1 MRKATVVGAGL
12 AGCEAAW
19 QLAERGVRVDLME
32 MKPGRMTPAHH
43 SADFAELVCS
53 NSLRSDRVQ
62 NAVGLLKEEMRRMGS
77 LIMRCADEH
86 RIPAGSA
93 LAVDRVGFSRA
104 VTERVTAHPN
114 TRVIPGEVTSIPSG
128 PCILAPGPLVS
139 EALCEKILELPGISA
154 LNFYD
159 AAAPIVTR
167 DSLDES
173 KMFRASRYDRGDG
186 DDYLNCPMTREQ
198 YFAFVNA
205 LLEAETAPVHGFE
218 ESGVFE
224 GCMPVESM
232 ARRGMMALAFGPMK
246 AAGLKRHWPQ
256 GDLFAVVQLRRDDA
270 AETAYNIVGFQTRL
284 KFPEQKRVFS
294 MIPGLENAVFERYG
308 VMHRNTFLNSPGVL
322 DDHYRFIGGDGL
334 YFAGQ
339 ITGVEGY
346 VESAASGLVT
356 GVSLAAEVS
365 GMAPPP
371 FTRGTALGALGYYVA
386 AANRHFQP
394 MNITFSLMEGAV
406 GGGDKQA
413 RLEKTARQSFERIG
427 EILSGYGTGCFDF
440 LQ

>member
-1 MRKATVVGAGL
+1 
-12 AGCEAAW
+12 
-19 QLAERGVRVDLME
+19 
-32 MKPGRMTPAHH
+32 
-43 SADFAELVCS
+43 
-53 NSLRSDRVQ
+53 
-62 NAVGLLKEEMRRMGS
+62 
-77 LIMRCADEH
+77 
-86 RIPAGSA
+86 
-93 LAVDRVGFSRA
+93 
-104 VTERVTAHPN
+104 
-114 TRVIPGEVTSIPSG
+114 
-128 PCILAPGPLVS
+128 
-139 EALCEKILELPGISA
+139 
-154 LNFYD
+154 
-159 AAAPIVTR
+159 
-167 DSLDES
+167 
-173 KMFRASRYDRGDG
+173 
-186 DDYLNCPMTREQ
+186 
-198 YFAFVNA
+198 
-205 LLEAETAPVHGFE
+205 
-218 ESGVFE
+218 
-224 GCMPVESM
+224 MPVESM
-232 ARRGMMALAFGPMK
+232 ARRGMMALAFGSMK

-365 GMAPPP
+365 GMTPPP

-413 RLEKTARQSFERIG
+413 RLEKTARQSFEKIG
-427 EILSGYGTGCFDF
+427 EILSGYGTGCFDDV
-440 LQ
+440 Q